1 MPLLRLFSLWMP
13 ACLLSLT
20 AACTSV
26 NSALGGNTAT
36 EAKAEVQWDYARDA
50 IQIELDS
57 SPDLNEFF
65 SQPHTA
71 VLGVFQVADA
81 KTFAALLKDTDK
93 LKQILAS
100 GHAGSDVLQL
110 DRFVVS
116 PDKHVILT
124 LDRVQ
129 EARYVGL
136 VAGFYYFQIDNAARL
151 FRIPLNMD
159 SSGIISTTYTAQP
172 AHLALK
178 LQLGRQRITNAR
190 SLTFDADSKPNI
202 ETVPLNND
210 KLEVDIDQ
218 QARDAAH
225 ALTSA
230 ARKLR
235 N

>member
-1 MPLLRLFSLWMP
+1 MPLLRLFLLWMP

-20 AACTSV
+20 AGCSSV

-57 SPDLNEFF
+57 SPDLNDFF
-65 SQPHTA
+65 SQPHTV
-71 VLGVFQVADA
+71 VLGVFQTADT
-81 KTFAALLKDTDK
+81 KTFAALLKDADK
-93 LKQILAS
+93 IKQILAS
-100 GHAGSDVLQL
+100 GNAGSDVLQL

-116 PDKHVILT
+116 PDKHVIVH
-124 LDRVQ
+124 RGIVH
-129 EARYVGL
+129 RGIV
-136 VAGFYYFQIDNAARL
+136 DNAARL

-159 SSGIISTTYTAQP
+159 SSGIISTTYAAQP

-178 LQLGRQRITNAR
+178 LRLGRQRITNAR

-210 KLEVDIDQ
+210 KLEIDIDQ
-218 QARDAAH
+218 QARDAAQ
-225 ALTSA
+225 ASTSA

>member
-1 MPLLRLFSLWMP
+1 MPHLRLLSLWMLV
-13 ACLLSLT
+13 CLLSMT
-20 AACTSV
+20 AGCSSV
-26 NSALGGNTAT
+26 NSALGGNSAT

-57 SPDLNEFF
+57 DPDLNEFF
-65 SQPHTA
+65 SQAHTA
-71 VLGVFQVADA
+71 VLGVFQVADS
-81 KTFAALLKDTDK
+81 KTFVELLKDADK

-100 GHAGSDVLQL
+100 GNAGSDVLQL

-116 PDKHVILT
+116 PDRHVVLT

-129 EARYVGL
+129 DTHYVGL
-136 VAGFYYFQIDNAARL
+136 VVGYYYFQIDNATRL
-151 FRIPLNMD
+151 FRVPLNMD

-178 LQLGRQRITNAR
+178 LQLGRQRITNAQ

-210 KLEVDIDQ
+210 KLEVDIGQ
-218 QARDAAH
+218 QTRDASDAS
-225 ALTSA
+225 ASA